1 MNRGHHRDCTTI
13 GAPPED
19 STEPVEAAYPQ
30 YLKHGTPQIPAEPA
44 KSPIDSLR
52 DMAVKAAEIAEEAG
66 FGADDAMQFT
76 INPVGYLGEKYWD
89 SVKNVVGESNAIQ
102 FAINPVGAI
111 WDTITGDKHATGGEV
126 TKSGVAWVDEG
137 EPIVPAEVARDS
149 NLIDLLR
156 EASEGGGGVVGGS
169 LTIQNLNVSVPAGS
183 SDPYTFA
190 RQFRDALVNELD
202 NPAVKAKIEQVYHR
216 ANRGYIG

>member
-1 MNRGHHRDCTTI
+1 MTAHEAGV
-13 GAPPED
+13 
-19 STEPVEAAYPQ
+19 STHQVEAAREEYEKLMSGGSGLGLPSLPGLPKLQ
-30 YLKHGTPQIPAEPA
+30 EVYSEAEDIVNEEVKRVQDKVENKDIPGLLLDVATM
-44 KSPIDSLR
+44 KNRILG
-52 DMAVKAAEIAEEAG
+52 EAG
-66 FGADDAMQFT
+66 S
-76 INPVGYLGEKYWD
+76 
-89 SVKNVVGESNAIQ
+89 SVWNWLIGN
-102 FAINPVGAI
+102 
-111 WDTITGDKHATGGEV
+111 KHATGGEV
-126 TKSGVAWVDEG
+126 TKSGIAWVDEG

-156 EASEGGGGVVGGS
+156 GASEGGGGAGGNF
-169 LTIQNLNVSVPAGS
+169 TIQNLNVSVPAGS

>member
-1 MNRGHHRDCTTI
+1 MKAKANKIAGELRN
-13 GAPPED
+13 P
-19 STEPVEAAYPQ
+19 AA
-30 YLKHGTPQIPAEPA
+30 LKLPTLALPAA
-44 KSPIDSLR
+44 IQ
-52 DMAVKAAEIAEEAG
+52 AADKKIADIAEEGQEKADEAIANRD
-66 FGADDAMQFT
+66 FLSFMINQYSMGAKV
-76 INPVGYLGEKYWD
+76 IVVIGEGALNLLTGKKY
-89 SVKNVVGESNAIQ
+89 
-102 FAINPVGAI
+102 
-111 WDTITGDKHATGGEV
+111 ATGGEV
-126 TKSGVAWVDEG
+126 TKSGLAWVDEG

-156 EASEGGGGVVGGS
+156 GASEGGGGTGGNF
-169 LTIQNLNVSVPAGS
+169 TIQNLNVSVPAGS